1 MNAVEDIEV
10 TRRVEVMRL
19 TGVKKSYA
27 HNGNTIQVL
36 KGVDLAV
43 NSGESIAV
51 TGVSG
56 VGKSTLLNV
65 MGSLDMPTEG
75 HVFFRDEDIYDLDEA
90 ALSRFRNRHIGF
102 VFQFH
107 HLLPEFN
114 ALENTMMPALI
125 ARFGKKKSADMAVRV
140 LDKVGLSHRLT
151 HRAGELSGG
160 EQQRVAIA
168 RALVMAPE
176 LLLADEPTGN
186 LDLET
191 GAMVADLLL
200 GLQRD
205 ENLAMII
212 ATHNHKLAERM
223 SRHLEI
229 AGGKIH

>member
-1 MNAVEDIEV
+1 METAYGA
-10 TRRVEVMRL
+10 EVMRL
-19 TGVKKSYA
+19 EGVEKSYF
-27 HNGNTIQVL
+27 HSGNTIQVL
-36 KGVDLAV
+36 RGIDLTV
-43 NSGESIAV
+43 GTGESIAV

-65 MGSLDMPTEG
+65 MGSLDVPTG
-75 HVFFRDEDIYDLDEA
+75 GRVLFRGENIYELDETS
-90 ALSRFRNRHIGF
+90 LSRFRNRHVGF

-114 ALENTMMPALI
+114 ALENAMMPALI
-125 ARFGKKKSADMAVRV
+125 ARYSRKEAAEMAARV
-140 LDKVGLSHRLT
+140 LVKVGLGHRFT

-168 RALVMAPE
+168 RALVMNPE

-186 LDLET
+186 LDWET
-191 GAMVADLLL
+191 GAKVADLLL
-200 GLQRD
+200 GLQKD
-205 ENLAMII
+205 ENLAMVI

-229 AGGKIH
+229 AGGRIL

>member
-1 MNAVEDIEV
+1 MEI
-10 TRRVEVMRL
+10 MRL
-19 TGVKKSYA
+19 VGVKKSYV
-27 HNGNTIQVL
+27 HNGNAIQVL

-43 NSGESIAV
+43 DSGESIAV

-65 MGSLDMPTEG
+65 MGSLDAPTEG
-75 HVFFRDEDIYDLDEA
+75 DVLFKGENIFELDEA
-90 ALSRFRNRHIGF
+90 SLSRFRNLHIGF

-114 ALENTMMPALI
+114 ALENVMMPALI
-125 ARFGKKKSADMAVRV
+125 ARWSKKRAVEAAQEV
-140 LDKVGLSHRLT
+140 LGKVGLDHRLT
-151 HRAGELSGG
+151 HRSGELSGG

-168 RALVMAPE
+168 RALVMSPQ

-191 GAMVADLLL
+191 GAMVADLLV
-200 GLQRD
+200 GLQKE
-205 ENLAMII
+205 ENLAMVI

-229 AGGKIH
+229 AGGRIL